1 VRTLVSFMSR
11 LKTTVSYSF
20 PPSLPPSL
28 PPYLLPRVGIA
39 LDIIKVGV
47 AKRNQPG
54 EVPEEGREGGK
65 EG

>member
-1 VRTLVSFMSR
+1 
-11 LKTTVSYSF
+11 
-20 PPSLPPSL
+20 
-28 PPYLLPRVGIA
+28 VGIA